1 MNAHRGT
8 QIVGQVLAL
17 AAAGSLSAAVALGG
31 PALSPLVGGAVASAT
46 ATIVPPSHPLTPPD
60 PCRASC

>member
-8 QIVGQVLAL
+8 QIVGQMLAL

-31 PALSPLVGGAVASAT
+31 PALSPVVGGAAASAT
-46 ATIVPPSHPLTPPD
+46 ATVVPPSHSLLPPD
-60 PCRASC
+60 PCHAGC